1 MPIFIGSCSC
11 PKSLQ
16 LFGNMPWGFGFWLRL
31 KSNILCAF
39 CFSPAWWLWRS
50 VYTRSHLELGRKSLQ
65 RQWYFVLR
73 RGRVGRCQAC
83 ERQKAKTLHHEIQTS
98 NPLTRNGSGF
108 CVAGPLIKI
117 NAVIPGRFARP
128 FPGNT
133 AIFYNATINSIYK

>member
-16 LFGNMPWGFGFWLRL
+16 LFGNMPSGFGFWLRL

-83 ERQKAKTLHHEIQTS
+83 ERQKQKPFIMKFCTKPADQKWQRVLWFLGTLDFIQ
-98 NPLTRNGSGF
+98 
-108 CVAGPLIKI
+108 VLIY
-117 NAVIPGRFARP
+117 
-128 FPGNT
+128 T
-133 AIFYNATINSIYK
+133 